1 MYKSRDCKFSKSAS
15 LEQRQGFYV
24 QMAGMQIWYDH
35 NLEVLVEHLRRM
47 KSFQLLFLQLY

>member
-1 MYKSRDCKFSKSAS
+1 MYKSRDCEFSKSAS

-35 NLEVLVEHLRRM
+35 NLEVLVKHLHQM
-47 KSFQLLFLQLY
+47 NSFQLLYLQRY